1 METYIRNEI
10 KKVTTNFYLT
20 FFMKF
25 WVYLTIQTISIAILS
40 LYLTICFLIILSLN
54 LTIQFFPL

>member
-1 METYIRNEI
+1 
-10 KKVTTNFYLT
+10 
-20 FFMKF
+20 MKF